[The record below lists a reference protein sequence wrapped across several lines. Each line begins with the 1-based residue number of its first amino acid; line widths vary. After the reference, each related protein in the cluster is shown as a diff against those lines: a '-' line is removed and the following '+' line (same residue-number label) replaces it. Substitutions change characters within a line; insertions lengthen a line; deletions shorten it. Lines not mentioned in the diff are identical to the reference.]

1 MSKHKIPT
9 LSIISDEPLKK
20 ISAWAE
26 KNPEITDLVEFLFSE
41 FQLDC
46 TTDQEIIQGFDRDSS
61 NIEGRADA
69 LSRPVNEYECA
80 LILAIC
86 QRAKIPVT
94 ISAGRTNLNG
104 SATPVGGMVLSIAK
118 MTSPSITVDLKTKT
132 LTSPVGVYLEE
143 MRKETLKQ
151 SHNKLHY
158 PVDPTSREDAM
169 VGGTLSCNASGFIPG
184 SVGATRYWTE
194 ALDFLIPCGHK
205 ISCKRGEYISVNGK
219 FILDFPNKQVTLK
232 VPSYPRPDIKNASGP
247 FSDENGEIDL
257 VDLIVGSEGIFG
269 LITSVTFRLKVMPDE
284 FLDLFFTLPSEINA
298 VKFHNYISN
307 YFKGN
312 LSQITALEYFGYNC
326 QTYMDHKE
334 ELFEDSSDVGI
345 YLQIPLYNQTVEE
358 IAEDWLDVLANSDC
372 GIHEDKILLLN
383 NPRNWRT
390 FFEARHSIPAN
401 ALKKT
406 RQLDTWSILT
416 DTIVPPENFQE
427 LLDSAHALLQDSEI
441 EYLLFGHLGD
451 CHLHFHLIPTQ
462 EQQPEAL
469 KVYDEIVEKSAELGG
484 VYSAEHG
491 TGKRKRLDF
500 IKCYGKE
507 AVKQIRRTKAAL
519 DPDFILNRGNV
530 IEYESHHKMVSHNID
545 G

>member
-1 MSKHKIPT
+1 MSKHKIPI

-26 KNPEITDLVEFLFSE
+26 KNSEITDLVEFLLSE
-41 FQLDC
+41 FQIDC
-46 TTDQEIIQGFDRDSS
+46 TIDREIIQAFDRDSS

-80 LILAIC
+80 LILASC
-86 QRAKIPVT
+86 QMAAIPLT
-94 ISAGRTNLNG
+94 ISAGRTNLTG
-104 SATPVGGMVLSIAK
+104 SATPKGGLILSIEK
-118 MTSPSITVDLKTKT
+118 MTTPPIKVDIKSQT
-132 LTSPVGVYLEE
+132 LTTPVGIYLEE
-143 MRKETLKQ
+143 MRKEALKQ
-151 SHNKLHY
+151 SHKKLHY

-184 SVGATRYWTE
+184 PAGTTRYWTDS
-194 ALDFLIPCGHK
+194 LDFLTPEGYK
-205 ISCKRGEYISVNGK
+205 ISCKRGEYISTNGE
-219 FILDFPNKQVTLK
+219 FILEFPDDTRILK
-232 VPSYPRPDIKNASGP
+232 IPSYPWPDIKNASGP
-247 FSDENGEIDL
+247 YSNEKGKIDL
-257 VDLIVGSEGIFG
+257 VDLIVGSEGLFG
-269 LITSVTFRLKVMPDE
+269 LITSATFRLKEMPNE
-284 FLDLFFTLPSEINA
+284 FLDLFFTLTSELNA

-334 ELFEDSSDVGI
+334 ELFEDASDVGI

-358 IAEDWLDVLANSDC
+358 IAEDWLDILANSSC

-390 FFEARHSIPAN
+390 FFEARHSIPTN

-427 LLDSAHALLQDSEI
+427 LLNSAHALLQKSKI

-462 EQQPEAL
+462 EQQPKAL

-519 DPDFILNRGNV
+519 DPDFLLNRGNV
-530 IEYESHHKMVSHNID
+530 IEYESTLSNGFKL
-545 G
+545 